1 MASISDVFQND
12 AFKQLPMP
20 EQLKVAR
27 RFPEF
32 SGLPAKEQGTVL
44 AKVRGYKDPDDVPEK
59 EAGFLETLGTDL
71 KKAFTSVPSASDSA
85 VVGRVKDLG
94 KASKEQFQKGAASF
108 KSGDPVSGTGRM
120 AAAAL
125 PGIGPAAAQAG
136 EELGQGEYGR
146 AGAHATE
153 LLAPFAVPEALSAA
167 GTAKDAF
174 VAGGKAV
181 GKIAADT
188 KLGRAAGAVSNAVS
202 DVRQASKLKG
212 AVADAAK
219 KRAAQGG
226 RQVPT
231 ATPGA
236 SFEGPK
242 KAPSANIPAVEA
254 QASELP
260 SGRKVGPA
268 SPPPAT
274 PVKAP
279 RPSPKWRDAP
289 DSAPS
294 SIPAVEPIKGQLP
307 SGRAP
312 GQNKPVIDA
321 VKAANDSVQD
331 AAPSG
336 RAPRPSDDFYKVH
349 AQVKKAVNSA
359 NQLHAQ
365 GIKAADLM
373 KLSDDELKQ
382 ALGKHSRETYN
393 RILFELRGLES
404 GKVKPIK

>member
-44 AKVRGYKDPDDVPEK
+44 AKVRGYKDPVDVPEK

-85 VVGRVKDLG
+85 VVGRAKDLG
-94 KASKEQFQKGAASF
+94 KASKEQFQKGVAAY
-108 KSGDPVSGTGRM
+108 KSGDLVSGTGRM

-136 EELGQGEYGR
+136 EELGQGEYGK

-167 GTAKDAF
+167 GTA
-174 VAGGKAV
+174 GRTGKALV
-181 GKIAADT
+181 RNAFENNRIVKAVKAAHAEASAATPEVIAKPA
-188 KLGRAAGAVSNAVS
+188 SPP
-202 DVRQASKLKG
+202 ASKP
-212 AVADAAK
+212 ATSEPNIPSPAAPP
-219 KRAAQGG
+219 AA
-226 RQVPT
+226 
-231 ATPGA
+231 A
-236 SFEGPK
+236 PK
-242 KAPSANIPAVEA
+242 KAPVSSRAKTPDA
-254 QASELP
+254 
-260 SGRKVGPA
+260 
-268 SPPPAT
+268 PPAAT
-274 PVKAP
+274 P
-279 RPSPKWRDAP
+279 
-289 DSAPS
+289 
-294 SIPAVEPIKGQLP
+294 Q
-307 SGRAP
+307 
-312 GQNKPVIDA
+312 
-321 VKAANDSVQD
+321 
-331 AAPSG
+331 G

-349 AQVKKAVNSA
+349 AQVKKAINSA
-359 NQLHAQ
+359 GQLYKQ

-373 KLSDDELKQ
+373 QLSDDELKQ
-382 ALGKHSRETYN
+382 ALGKHSKETYN

-404 GKVKPIK
+404 GKVKPIN